1 MDENTINRTK
11 AAINALIDIEQLWI
25 ENTPNYNLS
34 IQELLVLKK
43 RLERASEN
51 VSRIYE
57 DNKVKMQAAEE
68 EIKKMHVGK
77 KEIMNESI
85 YREKIKV
92 GLNVG
97 IVLKQDQRSGKITR
111 GIVKRVLTNSSY
123 HPHGIKVEL
132 EDGKVGRVK
141 EIH

>member
-34 IQELLVLKK
+34 TQELLVLKK

-57 DNKVKMQAAEE
+57 DNKVKLQAAEE

-77 KEIMNESI
+77 K
-85 YREKIKV
+85 RK
-92 GLNVG
+92 
-97 IVLKQDQRSGKITR
+97 
-111 GIVKRVLTNSSY
+111 
-123 HPHGIKVEL
+123 
-132 EDGKVGRVK
+132 
-141 EIH
+141 

>member
-34 IQELLVLKK
+34 TQELLVLKK

-57 DNKVKMQAAEE
+57 ENKVKLQAAEE
-68 EIKKMHVGK
+68 EIKKLHVGK
-77 KEIMNESI
+77 KEN
-85 YREKIKV
+85 KNIKR
-92 GLNVG
+92 
-97 IVLKQDQRSGKITR
+97 K
-111 GIVKRVLTNSSY
+111 
-123 HPHGIKVEL
+123 
-132 EDGKVGRVK
+132 
-141 EIH
+141 

>member
-34 IQELLVLKK
+34 TQELLVLKK

-51 VSRIYE
+51 ISRIYE
-57 DNKVKMQAAEE
+57 DNKVRLQAAEE

-77 KEIMNESI
+77 KESKN
-85 YREKIKV
+85 IKR
-92 GLNVG
+92 
-97 IVLKQDQRSGKITR
+97 KQE
-111 GIVKRVLTNSSY
+111 Y
-123 HPHGIKVEL
+123 
-132 EDGKVGRVK
+132 
-141 EIH
+141 

>member
-34 IQELLVLKK
+34 TQELLVLKK

-57 DNKVKMQAAEE
+57 DNKVRLQAAEE

-77 KEIMNESI
+77 KESKN
-85 YREKIKV
+85 
-92 GLNVG
+92 N
-97 IVLKQDQRSGKITR
+97 
-111 GIVKRVLTNSSY
+111 KR
-123 HPHGIKVEL
+123 K
-132 EDGKVGRVK
+132 
-141 EIH
+141 